1 MAHRI
6 KKDSS
11 RVPEGFTLSMAVLD
25 CLPVLFFS
33 ISAFRLAMGF
43 QSVLFRIGIFFIIL
57 AGALKVSWKMVI
69 ALAKKNIPILS
80 RQMRI
85 VMPFGFILSLLA
97 LFLSRAEWSF
107 HSILDHFTRLPSL
120 FFFIVGIAGIFV
132 MVRFAATKDRLDAR
146 SNWNEQAVN
155 GITQGEVIAL
165 LNYMNQI
172 LLALLAVALL
182 VTNITKMYA
191 CAGRINEVF
200 DIQHHSI
207 SPNPSESR
215 PKPRMSRI
223 IIPPAESG
231 YHGALYR

>member
-1 MAHRI
+1 MARRI

-155 GITQGEVIAL
+155 GITQFCIMVG
-165 LNYMNQI
+165 I
-172 LLALLAVALL
+172 LL
-182 VTNITKMYA
+182 
-191 CAGRINEVF
+191 
-200 DIQHHSI
+200 S
-207 SPNPSESR
+207 
-215 PKPRMSRI
+215 
-223 IIPPAESG
+223 
-231 YHGALYR
+231 